1 MSEYEAK
8 ITMLQN
14 ELLELRAELL
24 MKNQE
29 IVRLRTAQARPAPAS
44 DAAPPAVT
52 PSTRTDEDIWY
63 DAFMRQRDWIAHDR
77 ETSLNDAVKWA
88 NMVLWEY
95 RKRWPR

>member
-24 MKNQE
+24 LKNQE
-29 IVRLRTAQARPAPAS
+29 IVRLRTAQTRPAPVS

-52 PSTRTDEDIWY
+52 PSTRTDEDIWHE
-63 DAFMRQRDWIAHDR
+63 AFMRQAHDQQ
-77 ETSLNDAVKWA
+77 TSLEDAIKWA
-88 NMVLWEY
+88 NLVLWEY